1 MSKKL
6 LLELNGE
13 AHGEFRRWIEKFDG
27 EPRIAWYPSARQDL
41 RDLLYLHP
49 RYSRNNPAKEP
60 EPRGPDIF
68 LHTDYD
74 TISYNLNDSW
84 PWTAASLLR
93 YGNIIYNDKRT
104 SVSITSLEELP
115 RCHLPLDPEIV
126 HFPGRNQDSG
136 RVVFLKISVSSKAL
150 GNFSY
155 PLVYAF
161 VENAAFCAKKILPND
176 GRISHLMHVRYGG
189 GLGGGS
195 SHGIWLLNVLR
206 KVGCECFVTDSN
218 YHMGSGD
225 RRIYDLYPMLAAEED
240 QAPLTPIRII
250 PSKSWSDCGDVSWN
264 IINPA

>member
-13 AHGEFRRWIEKFDG
+13 AHGEFGRWLDEFEG
-27 EPRIAWYPSARQDL
+27 EPRIAWYPSSGGDF
-41 RDLLYLHP
+41 RDLLYLQP
-49 RYSRNNPAKEP
+49 RFSKKIPATQL
-60 EPRGPDIF
+60 EPRAPDIF
-68 LHTDYD
+68 LHTDYRA
-74 TISYNLNDSW
+74 W
-84 PWTAASLLR
+84 PWDPWSTVNFRDGEVLFC
-93 YGNIIYNDKRT
+93 DERT
-104 SVSITSLEELP
+104 SVSITYLETLP
-115 RCHLPLDPEIV
+115 PCRLPLDPEIV
-126 HFPGRNQDSG
+126 HFTNRTQYSG
-136 RVVFLKISVSSKAL
+136 IVFFLKISVTSKVL
-150 GNFSY
+150 GDFSC
-155 PLVYAF
+155 PLLYAF

-176 GRISHLMHVRYGG
+176 GRISHLMHVCYGG

-206 KVGCECFVTDSN
+206 RVGCECFVTDSN

-264 IINPA
+264 IVDLT